1 MLAQIAR
8 HGHFDLEIDAK
19 GDLEIDGHHTV
30 EDVGWVLGQALRE
43 ALGDR
48 RGIVRFGHAY
58 VPLDEAL
65 TRVVIDLSGR
75 PYLVYKAE
83 FNFARIGDLQTELIE
98 EFLKAFVQEGR
109 FNLHVENLYGRNQ
122 HHIAETIFKATARA
136 LHIATRV
143 EHAEIPSTKGVLCT
157 AERRNNLAT
166 GVSPWTLTKKAT
178 APKGRQNPK
187 ASVAPTGLM
196 FLDLNPRAC
205 ARGYGC
211 IARCAS

>member
-1 MLAQIAR
+1 MTNSRTVSKSRKTKETDIRVALNLDGTGQYDIQTGIPFFDHMLAQLAR
-8 HGHFDLEIDAK
+8 HGRMDLTIAAK

-30 EDVGWVLGQALRE
+30 EDVGWVIGQALHE

-48 RGIVRFGHAY
+48 RGIARFGHAY

-83 FNFARIGDLQTELIE
+83 FNVPRIGDLQTELIE
-98 EFLKAFVQEGR
+98 EFLKALVQEGK

-136 LHIATRV
+136 LHAATRV
-143 EHAEIPSTKGVLCT
+143 AEGVEDVPSTKGVL
-157 AERRNNLAT
+157 
-166 GVSPWTLTKKAT
+166 
-178 APKGRQNPK
+178 
-187 ASVAPTGLM
+187 
-196 FLDLNPRAC
+196 
-205 ARGYGC
+205 
-211 IARCAS
+211 

>member
-1 MLAQIAR
+1 MDPRKTTKSRKTNETEIQVSLNLDGTGEHRIATGIPFFDHMLAQIAR

-30 EDVGWVLGQALRE
+30 EDVGWVLGQALKE

-75 PYLVYKAE
+75 PYLVYKAD
-83 FNFARIGDLQTELIE
+83 FKSTRVGDLQTELIE

-109 FNLHVENLYGRNQ
+109 LNLHVENLYGRNQ

-136 LHIATRV
+136 LHAATRV
-143 EHAEIPSTKGVLCT
+143 SADITDIPSTKGVL
-157 AERRNNLAT
+157 
-166 GVSPWTLTKKAT
+166 
-178 APKGRQNPK
+178 
-187 ASVAPTGLM
+187 
-196 FLDLNPRAC
+196 
-205 ARGYGC
+205 
-211 IARCAS
+211 

>member
-1 MLAQIAR
+1 MMEARQSTRTRKTNETEIRISLNLDGNGQHHIATGIPFFDHMLTQIAR

-30 EDVGWVLGQALRE
+30 EDVGLVLGQALRE

-48 RGIVRFGHAY
+48 RGITRFGHAY

-75 PYLVYKAE
+75 PYLVYKVE
-83 FNFARIGDLQTELIE
+83 FKSARIGDLQTELIE
-98 EFLKAFVQEGR
+98 EFLKALVQEGR
-109 FNLHVENLYGRNQ
+109 LNLHVENLYGRNQ

-143 EHAEIPSTKGVLCT
+143 EHADITSTKGVL
-157 AERRNNLAT
+157 
-166 GVSPWTLTKKAT
+166 
-178 APKGRQNPK
+178 
-187 ASVAPTGLM
+187 
-196 FLDLNPRAC
+196 
-205 ARGYGC
+205 
-211 IARCAS
+211 

>member
-1 MLAQIAR
+1 MNPRQAIKSRKTNETDIRASINLDGTGEHRIATGIPFFDHMLAQLAR
-8 HGHFDLEIDAK
+8 HGHFDLEIEAK

-43 ALGDR
+43 ALGER

-83 FNFARIGDLQTELIE
+83 FKSTRIGDLQTELIE

-109 FNLHVENLYGRNQ
+109 LNLHVENLYGRNQ

-136 LHIATRV
+136 LHAATRV
-143 EHAEIPSTKGVLCT
+143 EHSQIPSTKGVL
-157 AERRNNLAT
+157 
-166 GVSPWTLTKKAT
+166 
-178 APKGRQNPK
+178 
-187 ASVAPTGLM
+187 
-196 FLDLNPRAC
+196 
-205 ARGYGC
+205 
-211 IARCAS
+211 

>member
-1 MLAQIAR
+1 MDPRTTTKARKTNETDIRVSLDLDGTGDHRINTGIPFFDHMLAQIAR
-8 HGHFDLEIDAK
+8 HGHFDLNVEAK

-30 EDVGWVLGQALRE
+30 EDVGWVLGQALRD
-43 ALGDR
+43 ALGDS

-83 FNFARIGDLQTELIE
+83 FKSPRIGDLQTELIE

-136 LHIATRV
+136 LHTATRV
-143 EHAEIPSTKGVLCT
+143 EHSEIPSTKGVL
-157 AERRNNLAT
+157 
-166 GVSPWTLTKKAT
+166 
-178 APKGRQNPK
+178 
-187 ASVAPTGLM
+187 
-196 FLDLNPRAC
+196 
-205 ARGYGC
+205 
-211 IARCAS
+211 

>member
-1 MLAQIAR
+1 MMDPRKTTKSRKTNETDIRVSLNLDGTGEHRIATGIPFFDHMLAQIAR

-83 FNFARIGDLQTELIE
+83 FKSARIGDLQTELIE
-98 EFLKAFVQEGR
+98 EFLKALVQEGR

-136 LHIATRV
+136 LHTATRV
-143 EHAEIPSTKGVLCT
+143 EHSQIPSTKGVL
-157 AERRNNLAT
+157 
-166 GVSPWTLTKKAT
+166 
-178 APKGRQNPK
+178 
-187 ASVAPTGLM
+187 
-196 FLDLNPRAC
+196 
-205 ARGYGC
+205 
-211 IARCAS
+211 